1 LSILDVIIFLVLVV
15 GFILGYK
22 DGFVRKLIGL
32 IGFVLAIY
40 LGITLSQE
48 FGSIIESAID
58 IEIYLAEIIGGITVF
73 ITIIIIFSILK
84 RFIHPFDK
92 VNNLV
97 NQLVGGII
105 GTVQI
110 LYFMSAF
117 FFLLNI
123 FNVPGEESK
132 KSSTLY
138 KKAYDIIPLT
148 IDYLSD
154 YTPETEKLIKDYI
167 RDKDTI
173 R

>member
-1 LSILDVIIFLVLVV
+1 MSILDIIIFLVLVV

-40 LGITLSQE
+40 LGVILSDDL
-48 FGSIIESAID
+48 GLIIESAFD
-58 IEIYLAEIIGGITVF
+58 IEIYLAEIIGGISIF
-73 ITIIIIFSILK
+73 IIIMIIFSILK

-97 NQLVGGII
+97 NQLAGGIVGAI
-105 GTVQI
+105 QI

-117 FFLLNI
+117 FFLLNV
-123 FNVPGEESK
+123 FNLPDKESRE
-132 KSSTLY
+132 SSTLY
-138 KKAYDIIPLT
+138 KKVYNIIPLT

-154 YTPETEKLIKDYI
+154 YTPETEELIKDYI
-167 RDKDTI
+167 KDKDTI